1 MSSLDKAA
9 LCGRIPHAGNMC
21 LLARV
26 EAWSEDR
33 IVGSAESHRD
43 ADNPLRAQ
51 GRLAAICGVE
61 YAAQLMAVHGSLIA
75 PAGAR
80 PRMGFLASLR
90 DIKLAC
96 ARLDDIGEDLRIEA
110 RRLGGSAQSFIYD
123 FDIKAGD
130 RVLMTGR
137 VAAMLA
143 EGEWSARW

>member
-1 MSSLDKAA
+1 MSVLDKAA
-9 LCGRIPHAGNMC
+9 LCARIPHAGNMC

-26 EAWSEDR
+26 EDWSEDR
-33 IVGSAESHRD
+33 IIGSADSHRD
-43 ADNPLRAQ
+43 ADNPLRAH

-75 PAGAR
+75 PKGAR
-80 PRMGFLASLR
+80 PRVGFLASLR
-90 DIKLAC
+90 DIELAC
-96 ARLDDIGEDLRIEA
+96 TRLDDVSENLLIEA

-143 EGEWSARW
+143 EAE

>member
-1 MSSLDKAA
+1 MSVLDKAA
-9 LCGRIPHAGNMC
+9 LCARIPHAGNMC

-26 EAWSEDR
+26 EDWSEDR
-33 IVGSAESHRD
+33 IVGSADSHRD
-43 ADNPLRAQ
+43 ADNPLRAH

-75 PAGAR
+75 PTGAR
-80 PRMGFLASLR
+80 PRVGFLASLR

-96 ARLDDIGEDLRIEA
+96 ARLDDVPESLLIEA

-123 FDIKAGD
+123 FDIKAGE
-130 RVLMTGR
+130 RMLVTGR

-143 EGEWSARW
+143 EAE

>member
-1 MSSLDKAA
+1 MSVLDKAA

-26 EAWSEDR
+26 ETWSEDR
-33 IVGSAESHRD
+33 IVGSADSHRD
-43 ADNPLRAQ
+43 AQNPLRAH
-51 GRLAAICGVE
+51 GRLAAICGIE

-80 PRMGFLASLR
+80 PRAGFLASLR

-96 ARLDDIGEDLRIEA
+96 TRLDDIADDLRIEA

-130 RVLMTGR
+130 RVLLSGR

-143 EGEWSARW
+143 EAE

>member
-1 MSSLDKAA
+1 MSVLDKAA
-9 LCGRIPHAGNMC
+9 LRARIPHAGNMC

-26 EAWSEDR
+26 EDWSEDR
-33 IVGSAESHRD
+33 IVGSADSHRD
-43 ADNPLRAQ
+43 ADNPLRAH

-75 PAGAR
+75 PKGTR
-80 PRMGFLASLR
+80 PRVGFLASLR
-90 DIKLAC
+90 DIRLAC
-96 ARLDDIGEDLRIEA
+96 TRLDDVPEDLSIEA

-123 FDIKAGD
+123 FGIKAGD

-143 EGEWSARW
+143 EAE

>member
-1 MSSLDKAA
+1 MSVLDKAA
-9 LCGRIPHAGNMC
+9 LCARIPHAGNMC

-26 EAWSEDR
+26 EDWSEDR
-33 IVGSAESHRD
+33 IVGSADSHRD
-43 ADNPLRAQ
+43 ADNPLRAH

-75 PAGAR
+75 PQGAR
-80 PRMGFLASLR
+80 PRVGFLASLR
-90 DIKLAC
+90 DIRLAC
-96 ARLDDIGEDLRIEA
+96 ARLDDVPEKLSIEA

-130 RVLMTGR
+130 RVLITGR

-143 EGEWSARW
+143 EAE